1 VKVLVIDPEG
11 QCTTACRHAAVAAG
25 HVLELCTDLPP
36 SSYAEA
42 AFAEAVLLCWPGPRD
57 TAAWVRQLRR
67 LAPHLPLLALIQ
79 CGNEAAVCE
88 ALDAGIDEGLLAPVR
103 PEELLLRL
111 TLLQARRCEA
121 APAKL
126 AVGDLR
132 LDLAAL
138 CVTRAGLP
146 VVLTAAEWRIVD
158 LLARRRGDYVSAEAV
173 VALLPRRGRA
183 PKGGATMA
191 DSAGNRASVHI
202 ANLRRKLGV
211 AVIQSRR
218 GMGYR
223 LAG

>member
-1 VKVLVIDPEG
+1 MKILVIDPEG
-11 QCTTACRHAAVAAG
+11 QWATACRHAAAAAG
-25 HVLELCTDLPP
+25 HVLELRADLPP

-42 AFAEAVLLCWPGPRD
+42 AFAEAVLLGWPGPRD

-67 LAPHLPLLALIQ
+67 LAPRLPVLALIQ
-79 CGNEAAVCE
+79 CGNEAAVCD
-88 ALDAGIDEGLLAPVR
+88 ALDAGVDEGLLAPVC

-111 TLLQARRCEA
+111 SLLQARRCEA
-121 APAKL
+121 APAEL
-126 AVGDLR
+126 TVGDLQ

-138 CVTRAGLP
+138 RVTRAGLP

-158 LLARRRGDYVSAEAV
+158 LLARQRGAYVSAEAV
-173 VALLPRRGRA
+173 AALLPRRA
-183 PKGGATMA
+183 PARESGATMA
-191 DSAGNRASVHI
+191 DAGGNRASVHI